1 MPYRRTERVIERLA
15 ARRDD
20 ILAAAR
26 TVAAAEGLAGVQI
39 VPVAERA
46 GIAAGTVYRYFPAKA
61 DLVAALLAQ
70 VCEQEIAAMTTA
82 AAAAPGPLS
91 GLAAAMTAL
100 AGRALRQRRLV
111 FAVLG
116 EPIEPDNEAQRRA
129 ARRAV
134 AAVLEDRIRAA
145 IATGRLPEQDAR
157 IAADAI
163 LGALMEALIAPSA
176 ADTGDLAHQ
185 KDAVQAMV
193 LLALRALGVVDARAR
208 GLVVQAPWPAG
219 DAAA

>member
-20 ILAAAR
+20 ILASAR
-26 TVAAAEGLAGVQI
+26 AVAAAQGLAGVQI

-61 DLVAALLAQ
+61 DLVAALLEQ
-70 VCEQEIAAMTTA
+70 VSGQEVAAMVKA

-91 GLAAAMTAL
+91 GLAAAVTTF

-111 FAVLG
+111 FAVLS
-116 EPIEPDNEAQRRA
+116 EPVEPDIEPQRRA
-129 ARRAV
+129 CRRAITDV
-134 AAVLEDRIRAA
+134 IEGCIRTAV
-145 IATGRLPEQDAR
+145 ATGRLPEQDTR
-157 IAADAI
+157 IGADAI
-163 LGALMEALIAPSA
+163 LGALVEALIGPSA
-176 ADTGDLAHQ
+176 SIDADPAKQ

-193 LLALRALGVVDARAR
+193 LLVLRALGVVDARAR
-208 GLVVQAPWPAG
+208 GLVVQAPWPAEE
-219 DAAA
+219 AA

>member
-26 TVAAAEGLAGVQI
+26 AVAAAQGLAGVQI

-61 DLVAALLAQ
+61 DLVAALLEQ
-70 VCEQEIAAMTTA
+70 VSGQEVAAMVKA

-91 GLAAAMTAL
+91 GLSAAVTTF

-111 FAVLG
+111 FAVLS
-116 EPIEPDNEAQRRA
+116 EPVEPDIEPQRRA
-129 ARRAV
+129 CRRAITDV
-134 AAVLEDRIRAA
+134 IEGCIRTAV
-145 IATGRLPEQDAR
+145 ATGRLPEQDTR
-157 IAADAI
+157 IGADAI
-163 LGALMEALIAPSA
+163 LGALVAALIGPSA
-176 ADTGDLAHQ
+176 SIDADPAKQ

-193 LLALRALGVVDARAR
+193 LLVLRALGVVDARAR
-208 GLVVQAPWPAG
+208 GLVVQAPWPAEE
-219 DAAA
+219 AA